1 MAEIGFKLIWII
13 SVSKFCAY
21 TSSSEANHHET
32 KFVSLK
38 QKLLILGYSF
48 LSKEG
53 IIPFDFNEFLGPC
66 VLCLFCS
73 YSYHV
78 S

>member
-53 IIPFDFNEFLGPC
+53 IIPCLISMNSWVPVCC
-66 VLCLFCS
+66 VSSVLT
-73 YSYHV
+73 V
-78 S
+78 TM